1 MSGATKMAASVDL
14 LDPRKIEKNPDNPRL
29 IFQSEELSA
38 LEESIKE
45 QGILVPLTV
54 YRDGKSFVLLDGE
67 RRWRCAIRLG
77 LHQIPVIVQE
87 KPDRVTNIM
96 MMFAIHNARQ
106 DWDPLPTALKLE
118 ELEKIMTKAMGEP
131 PSERRLAAAA
141 SLSAGEVRRY
151 RKILSLPKHLRRE
164 LMGELKKPRG
174 DQHLTVDHVLEALD
188 GTSRLVR
195 AEIISDA
202 DKEHLVGVIVEKFRA
217 ETLTSTVEP
226 RKLSRIARAVER
238 EDVTKEK
245 VRRELKRFVETPKV
259 TINEIFERT
268 VEQADFAHGTEQLV
282 KRALARLREM
292 KARNAEL
299 SSDLIK
305 ALEEFAEEVRGLLR

>member
-1 MSGATKMAASVDL
+1 MAATVDL
-14 LDPRKIEKNPDNPRL
+14 VDPRKVEKNPDNPRL
-29 IFQSEELSA
+29 IFQAEELSS
-38 LEESIKE
+38 LEESIRE

-77 LHQIPVIVQE
+77 LRQIPVIVQA

-118 ELEKIMTKAMGEP
+118 ELEKIMTKAMGAP

-151 RKILSLPKHLRRE
+151 RKILSLSKHLRKE
-164 LMGELKKPRG
+164 LMDELKKPRG
-174 DQHLTVDHVLEALD
+174 QQHLTVDHVLEALD
-188 GTSRLVR
+188 GTNRLVK
-195 AEIISDA
+195 AAIIPED
-202 DKEHLVGVIVEKFRA
+202 DKEHFVDVIAEKFRA

-238 EDVTKEK
+238 NEVSLKK
-245 VRRELKRFVETPKV
+245 VQRELDRFIDSPET
-259 TINEIFERT
+259 TINEVFERT
-268 VEQADFAHGTEQLV
+268 VEQADFSHGTEQLV
-282 KRALARLREM
+282 KRALVRLKEM
-292 KARNAEL
+292 KDRGIEL
-299 SSDLIK
+299 STDLT
-305 ALEEFAEEVRGLLR
+305 ALLEEFMKEIRGLLR